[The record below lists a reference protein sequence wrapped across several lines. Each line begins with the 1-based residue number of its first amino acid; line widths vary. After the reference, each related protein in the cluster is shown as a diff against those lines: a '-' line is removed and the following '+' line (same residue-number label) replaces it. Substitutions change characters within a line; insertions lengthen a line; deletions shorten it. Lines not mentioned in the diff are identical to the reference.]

1 MLRPLVAGVLLGVV
15 TRLAHDLPPE
25 WQFIAKVGVP
35 WLLVAFAVGAAT
47 RGGTLRAAVAGAA
60 SLVVAV
66 LAYYALPH
74 VLGRPYYTPLGL
86 WWLVAAAP
94 GGAVFGWLGATW
106 RSGRAVVAIAALVSG
121 ALVAEGLIFA
131 LWRVDD
137 RLAGPALIGLAA
149 AALVTLAPAGAARF
163 RALGLAALVTVVA
176 LAAAGAVI
184 HATGFV
190 S

>member
-35 WLLVAFAVGAAT
+35 WLVVAFAVGAAT
-47 RGGTLRAAVAGAA
+47 PGMLRAAIAGAA
-60 SLVVAV
+60 SLVIAV

-74 VLGRPYYTPLGL
+74 VLHRPFYTPLGL

-94 GGAVFGWLGATW
+94 GGALFGWLGATW

-131 LWRVDD
+131 LWRIED

-149 AALVTLAPAGAARF
+149 AALVTLVPAGAARF
-163 RALGLAALVTVVA
+163 RALGLTALVTAVA

>member
-47 RGGTLRAAVAGAA
+47 HGRLRATIAGAA
-60 SLVVAV
+60 SLVIAV

-74 VLGRPYYTPLGL
+74 VLNRPYYTPLGL

-94 GGAVFGWLGATW
+94 GGALFGWLGATW

-131 LWRVDD
+131 LWRLED

-149 AALVTLAPAGAARF
+149 AALVTLVPAGGARV
-163 RALGLAALVTVVA
+163 RALGLTALVTVVA